1 MKHLILQKTLKC
13 NGYQRRLASMV
24 YKFFDKNTTSL
35 AEKSASNTTKWIW
48 INSDV
53 GFENRELAKEL
64 HKHLKNEKYTHFLW
78 TILGVLI

>member
-1 MKHLILQKTLKC
+1 MQKTLKY
-13 NGYQRRLASMV
+13 NGHQRRLASMV

-35 AEKSASNTTKWIW
+35 TDKSASNTNKWTW
-48 INSDV
+48 ISSDV
-53 GFENRELAKEL
+53 AFENWELAKEL